1 MEAITPE
8 HYPARNTPINLS
20 PDLHLYDCEK
30 GYWSILEQDLIRRI
44 NVYESEIRDKH
55 ISLFAIAPQPLLF
68 RLGMLLNRN
77 YCVDVRQSQGNTE
90 KWRWPETNKTIMLE
104 RKTLATAYSTDS
116 VAVTVELT
124 AKLSDEEL
132 MGIFGNCEVHRIVA
146 SQCSPECIKSPADLV
161 EVLKLFRSVLNDI
174 RTNIGPDV
182 TVHFLPIAPASVS
195 VELGRQLMKGDP
207 EIWIYDRNYITK
219 KWDIALK
226 LNGQEDNVCIL
237 KTN

>member
-1 MEAITPE
+1 
-8 HYPARNTPINLS
+8 
-20 PDLHLYDCEK
+20 
-30 GYWSILEQDLIRRI
+30 
-44 NVYESEIRDKH
+44 
-55 ISLFAIAPQPLLF
+55 
-68 RLGMLLNRN
+68 
-77 YCVDVRQSQGNTE
+77 
-90 KWRWPETNKTIMLE
+90 MLE
-104 RKTLATAYSTDS
+104 RKTLATTYSTDS

-132 MGIFGNCEVHRIVA
+132 GGIFGNCEVHRIVA
-146 SQCSPECIKSPADLV
+146 SQCSPACIKSPADLA
-161 EVLKLFRSVLNDI
+161 EVLTLFRSVLNDI

-182 TVHFLPIAPASVS
+182 TIHFLPIAPASVS

-226 LNGQEDNVCIL
+226 LNGQEDKVCIL